1 MQSQC
6 AFCQGDLDEK
16 TITYPTEFDG
26 RVVIVDNV
34 PALVCSQCGEIALR
48 PDVAEK
54 LQQIVWGKT
63 LRPKTVAVDAYN
75 FADVA

>member
-34 PALVCSQCGEIALR
+34 PALVCSQCGEVALR
-48 PDVAEK
+48 PGV
-54 LQQIVWGKT
+54 T
-63 LRPKTVAVDAYN
+63 
-75 FADVA
+75 